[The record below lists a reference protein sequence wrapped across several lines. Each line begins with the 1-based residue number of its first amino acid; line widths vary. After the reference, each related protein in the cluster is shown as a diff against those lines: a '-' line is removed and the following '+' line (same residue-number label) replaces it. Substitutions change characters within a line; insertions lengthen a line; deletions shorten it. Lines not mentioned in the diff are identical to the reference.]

1 MNLNTYFSYWAELY
15 KKDMMNN
22 IMPFWMKYGLD
33 TQNGGIYT
41 CVGRDG
47 QLLDTTKSV
56 WFQGRFAFTCCF
68 AYNNIEPCQQWLDA
82 AKSTLD
88 FIEAHCFDTD
98 GRMFFEVT
106 AEGTLCVKEDMSSA
120 KVSQP
125 LPWLNMHWQQVI
137 RPMHRRPCLFSRIC
151 AVS

>member
-15 KKDMMNN
+15 KEDMMNN

-56 WFQGRFAFTCCF
+56 WFQGRSLKPIALTPTAGCF
-68 AYNNIEPCQQWLDA
+68 S
-82 AKSTLD
+82 K
-88 FIEAHCFDTD
+88 
-98 GRMFFEVT
+98 
-106 AEGTLCVKEDMSSA
+106 
-120 KVSQP
+120 
-125 LPWLNMHWQQVI
+125 
-137 RPMHRRPCLFSRIC
+137 
-151 AVS
+151 

>member
-15 KKDMMNN
+15 KEDMMNN

-56 WFQGRFAFTCCF
+56 WFQGRFCF
-68 AYNNIEPCQQWLDA
+68 YLLLCLQQHRTL
-82 AKSTLD
+82 STM
-88 FIEAHCFDTD
+88 A
-98 GRMFFEVT
+98 
-106 AEGTLCVKEDMSSA
+106 
-120 KVSQP
+120 
-125 LPWLNMHWQQVI
+125 
-137 RPMHRRPCLFSRIC
+137 
-151 AVS
+151 